1 METKWE
7 VQLIYIQYE
16 IMYERSELFDI
27 KSGTVPSTFQWG
39 RSTYFLVLLESVLIV
54 MDGLKKRGLY
64 YVCMQSILYNVHRS

>member
-1 METKWE
+1 METKWKAW
-7 VQLIYIQYE
+7 LIYIQYE

-39 RSTYFLVLLESVLIV
+39 RSTYFLVLLESVLLV

-64 YVCMQSILYNVHRS
+64 RVLCMHAEYIV